1 MSTLRL
7 TLTVAALVA
16 ATFPAVT
23 AATDRQGE
31 YQALK
36 IWCIERTKWTQEG
49 RTHAMTLATPDYY
62 FHFHHYCAALNHM
75 NSAYSAKNKEAR
87 RYELERV
94 IGETGYVL
102 SHVPADHPLLP
113 PLYTL
118 RGQAQ
123 TLGHKHAAA
132 ESELRQALA
141 MDPDHLEAIAILA
154 QLYIDTKRQDNAVKL
169 IRHGLEVSP
178 GNKAMRRLGTQLK
191 IDLPPEEA
199 KPVPAVEPPVKPPA
213 TPEQAPTAVP
223 PAPVDTAPA
232 GPPDIGTASNPWC
245 RFCPDVPSSP
255 PQATPSMPGVVPKAG
270 R

>member
-1 MSTLRL
+1 MSTLRFAL
-7 TLTVAALVA
+7 TIAALAA

-23 AATDRQGE
+23 TAANHQAD
-31 YQALK
+31 YQTLK

-49 RTHAMTLATPDYY
+49 RTRAMTMATPDNY

-75 NSAYSAKNKEAR
+75 NSAYSARGKDAR

-102 SHVPADHPLLP
+102 EHVPPDHPLLP

-118 RGQAQ
+118 RGQAR
-123 TLGHKHAAA
+123 TLGNNSAAA
-132 ESELRQALA
+132 EMELIKALTL
-141 MDPDHLEAIAILA
+141 DPDHLEALSSLA
-154 QLYIDTKRQDNAVKL
+154 QLYIDTKRQDNAIKL
-169 IRHGLEVSP
+169 VRHGLEISP

-191 IDLPPEEA
+191 IDLPPEDT
-199 KPVPAVEPPVKPPA
+199 KPAPAAEPPAKPPA
-213 TPEQAPTAVP
+213 TNDT
-223 PAPVDTAPA
+223 APVPMPSPAADTAPA
-232 GPPDIGTASNPWC
+232 EPPDIGTPRNPWC

>member
-7 TLTVAALVA
+7 ALTVAALSA
-16 ATFPAVT
+16 ATFPTVT
-23 AATDRQGE
+23 AAANHQGD
-31 YQALK
+31 YQTLK

-49 RTHAMTLATPDYY
+49 RTHAMTMATPDNY

-75 NSAYSAKNKEAR
+75 NSVYSARGKDAR

-102 SHVPADHPLLP
+102 EHVPPDHPLLP

-118 RGQAQ
+118 RGQARA
-123 TLGHKHAAA
+123 LGHNNAAA
-132 ESELRQALA
+132 EMELIKALA
-141 MDPDHLEAIAILA
+141 LDPDHLEAIAILA
-154 QLYIDTKRQDNAVKL
+154 QLYIDTKRQDNAIKL
-169 IRHGLEVSP
+169 VRHGLEVAP
-178 GNKAMRRLGTQLK
+178 ANKAMRRLGTQLK
-191 IDLPPEEA
+191 LELPAEEA
-199 KPVPAVEPPVKPPA
+199 QPAPAVEAPEKPAAANDQVPA
-213 TPEQAPTAVP
+213 ALPS
-223 PAPVDTAPA
+223 PAADTAPA
-232 GPPDIGTASNPWC
+232 EAPDIGTPRNPWC